1 MRSDQFKF
9 NVGDSVSWITMAF
22 NRKIVYGTIVKL
34 DHVYHTAQIKYK
46 NDKGEEK
53 IASVS
58 YLDMQKQQQ

>member
-1 MRSDQFKF
+1 MRQ
-9 NVGDSVSWITMAF
+9 NL